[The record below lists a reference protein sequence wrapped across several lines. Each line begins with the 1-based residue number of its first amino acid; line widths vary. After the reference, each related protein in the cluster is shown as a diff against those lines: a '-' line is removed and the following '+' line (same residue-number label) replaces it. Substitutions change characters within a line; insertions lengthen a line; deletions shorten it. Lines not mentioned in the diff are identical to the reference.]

1 MIYDIIWG
9 KSFGDCNL
17 PHIFSMTMIWLFH
30 APRIFIFVF
39 IFRRKISQF
48 VVVLDWFFRVKNS
61 QRLVEN
67 VTMWLIRP
75 EKRVKMRQSRQDGF
89 ESKQKKLTDFRTSGK
104 EFRDATCMLWDAPSC
119 VDFFSL
125 FLTRTQSDGFSIS
138 IYNAWAKD
146 MPEARRAEWWKCDS
160 RKIFKL
166 LFGLARKSGRKSS
179 LKALEGGRNIEV
191 VSCYFW
197 FSSLSLKII
206 WS

>member
-1 MIYDIIWG
+1 
-9 KSFGDCNL
+9 
-17 PHIFSMTMIWLFH
+17 MTVIWLFH

-48 VVVLDWFFRVKNS
+48 VVVLDWFFGWKTLNGSWKVSRCDWFDRKDAWKCV
-61 QRLVEN
+61 RLAKTGPKVN
-67 VTMWLIRP
+67 
-75 EKRVKMRQSRQDGF
+75 
-89 ESKQKKLTDFRTSGK
+89 KKKANRFPDIWKFPTKL
-104 EFRDATCMLWDAPSC
+104 FRDATCMLWDAPSC

-138 IYNAWAKD
+138 VYNAWAKD
-146 MPEARRAEWWKCDS
+146 TTEARRAEWWKCDS

-166 LFGLARKSGRKSS
+166 LFGLARKSGGKSS
-179 LKALEGGRNIEV
+179 LKALEGEKNIEV

-197 FSSLSLKII
+197 FSSLSLKVI